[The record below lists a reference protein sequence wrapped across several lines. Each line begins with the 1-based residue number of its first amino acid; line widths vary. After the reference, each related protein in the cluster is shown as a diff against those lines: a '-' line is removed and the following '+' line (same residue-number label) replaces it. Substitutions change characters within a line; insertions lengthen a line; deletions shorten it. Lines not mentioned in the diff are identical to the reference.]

1 MAEQQFAPRD
11 ACKWIVA
18 VLRFAY
24 DYDCES
30 LLAMEL
36 LQEARHTA
44 LPDLKTL
51 QARYLQ
57 NTTPPEIP
65 IRQHTIDEYDQ
76 LLNGQWK
83 TQEVACG

>member
-1 MAEQQFAPRD
+1 
-11 ACKWIVA
+11 

-30 LLAMEL
+30 LLGTEL
-36 LQEARHTA
+36 LQEARQTA
-44 LPDLKTL
+44 LPDLKAL

-57 NTTPPEIP
+57 NTTPPDIP
-65 IRQHTIDEYDQ
+65 IRQHSIDEYDQ
-76 LLNGQWK
+76 LLSGEWK